1 MAGFDVTTTGD
12 VRAAPAG
19 QLRRWSLVWNQRPR
33 LLKIARRRTSGEHD
47 AEDVVAEALLRAM
60 EHPEIDEERL
70 PAWLTTVTVRLCADA
85 KRERVREERLWSR
98 TGPPAPAA
106 SFEERV
112 CDLSEAAWVSRR
124 LAGLPARQAQALRL
138 RADGHD
144 VAGVARI
151 LGVNYRTA
159 ESLLARGRAAA
170 RSWLIWSL
178 AALAALITR
187 WGRWR
192 EIRVAGAG
200 RTVAISAGMAAV
212 GVAVV
217 THAVLP
223 HAARPA
229 RPGPVRTGPP
239 AAPAATNPPAQGA
252 PGPPH
257 PGAAAATVGPR
268 ATSPAVS
275 PSATPSAGSG
285 PAGTGLPSAAVPA
298 ANGNPAAGMNAP
310 AAPSVPQAPVTA
322 PSAPPRLPSPQLPGS
337 GHQPAGLPG
346 QAAPRAS
353 AP

>member
-1 MAGFDVTTTGD
+1 MPGFDVTATDD

-19 QLRRWSLVWNQRPR
+19 QWRRWSLVWNQRPR
-33 LLKIARRRTSGEHD
+33 LLKIARRRTAGEHD

-70 PAWLTTVTVRLCADA
+70 PAWLSTVTVRLCADA
-85 KRERVREERLWSR
+85 KRARVREERLWSR
-98 TGPPAPAA
+98 TGLPVSAA
-106 SFEERV
+106 SCEERV

-124 LAGLPARQAQALRL
+124 LEGLPARQAQALRL

-144 VAGVARI
+144 VAGVARV
-151 LGVNYRTA
+151 LGVSYRTA

-178 AALAALITR
+178 AALAALVAR

-200 RTVAISAGMAAV
+200 RTVAVSAGMAAV

-217 THAVLP
+217 THAVIP
-223 HAARPA
+223 HAT
-229 RPGPVRTGPP
+229 RPGAVRPRAP
-239 AAPAATNPPAQGA
+239 AAPAATTAPVQAA
-252 PGPPH
+252 PGSHHPRAVRPRPPGPAAGPAPAPASVPASTGL
-257 PGAAAATVGPR
+257 PGAA
-268 ATSPAVS
+268 
-275 PSATPSAGSG
+275 G
-285 PAGTGLPSAAVPA
+285 PAPA
-298 ANGNPAAGMNAP
+298 GNATAGVNAP
-310 AAPSVPQAPVTA
+310 AAPSIPRPPAPASVPPAAT
-322 PSAPPRLPSPQLPGS
+322 APPRLPAPQPLPAS

-346 QAAPRAS
+346 QAAPPAS